1 MRGAEA
7 QKDMELT
14 AVDLFCGAGG
24 LTRGLEMEGI
34 DVRIG
39 VDVDPACRYPYEA
52 NNWARFVESDISEF
66 GAEALGEAWAGADVR
81 LLAGCAPCQPFST
94 YTQANAP
101 ENDRDGRWQL
111 LQVFGQIVRD
121 ARPELVTM
129 ENVPDL
135 RKHQVYRDFI
145 EIMAGSGYEVSEN
158 IVECETYG
166 IPQKRRRLVVL
177 ASRLGPIGLV
187 SPGEF
192 GARPRTVRDT
202 IAELP
207 PIRHGERD
215 TTDPLHRSSSLSTIN
230 LKRIRASLPGGSWQ
244 DWNDHLVAPCHVREK
259 GKGYRSVYG
268 RMEWDR
274 PAPTI
279 TTQSFGFG
287 SGRFGHPEQDRALS
301 LREAALLQTFPRDY
315 AFAPPNTDIAMKTMG
330 RLIGNAV
337 PVRLGRVVGRSML
350 LHLRSIGISTERSNG
365 TARDAQPMVL

>member
-1 MRGAEA
+1 MGPFRGERH
-7 QKDMELT
+7 
-14 AVDLFCGAGG
+14 
-24 LTRGLEMEGI
+24 RGVQRGSL
-34 DVRIG
+34 D
-39 VDVDPACRYPYEA
+39 
-52 NNWARFVESDISEF
+52 
-66 GAEALGEAWAGADVR
+66 EAWAGVDVR

-94 YTQANAP
+94 YTQASAP
-101 ENDRDGRWQL
+101 ESDRDGRWKL
-111 LQVFGQIVRD
+111 LEVFGKLVRGGS
-121 ARPELVTM
+121 PELVTM

-135 RKHQVYRDFI
+135 RKHQVYRDFVTSLAA
-145 EIMAGSGYEVSEN
+145 AGYDVSEN
-158 IVECETYG
+158 IVECEAYG

-177 ASRLGPIGLV
+177 ASRLGPVRLV
-187 SPGEF
+187 SPAEF
-192 GARPRTVRDT
+192 GAQPKTVRDT

-207 PIRHGERD
+207 PIKHGERD
-215 TTDPLHRSSSLSTIN
+215 PTDPLHRASSLSPMN
-230 LKRIRASLPGGSWQ
+230 LKRMRASLPGGSWH
-244 DWNDHLVAPCHVREK
+244 DWSDRLVAPCHARER

-315 AFAPPNTDIAMKTMG
+315 AFAPPNTEIAMKTMG

-350 LHLRSIGISTERSNG
+350 LHLRSLGVVTHPSG
-365 TARDAQPMVL
+365 GVDHRDAQAVAG

>member
-1 MRGAEA
+1 
-7 QKDMELT
+7 MELA

-24 LTRGLEMEGI
+24 LTRGLEVEGI
-34 DVRIG
+34 DVRVG

-52 NNWARFVESDISEF
+52 NNWARFVESDIAKLSTKD
-66 GAEALGEAWAGADVR
+66 LHEAWADADVK

-94 YTQANAP
+94 YTQAYAP
-101 ENDRDGRWQL
+101 ENDRDSRWRL
-111 LQVFGQIVRD
+111 LEVFGSMVRET
-121 ARPELVTM
+121 APELVTM

-135 RKHQVYRDFI
+135 RKHLVYRDFI
-145 EIMAGSGYEVSEN
+145 ALMADAGYQICEN
-158 IVECETYG
+158 IVECEAYG

-177 ASRLGPIGLV
+177 ASRLGQIGLV

-192 GARPRTVRDT
+192 GSSPKTVRDT
-202 IAELP
+202 IADLP

-215 TTDPLHRSSSLSTIN
+215 PTDPLHRASSLSPVN
-230 LKRIRASLPGGSWQ
+230 LKRIRASSPGGSWH
-244 DWNDHLVAPCHVREK
+244 DWNSRLVAPCHMQEK

-315 AFAPPNTDIAMKTMG
+315 AFAPPNAEIAMKTMG

-337 PVRLGRVVGRSML
+337 PVRLGRVVARSML
-350 LHLRSIGISTERSNG
+350 IHLQSLDISTNHHSGSTRC
-365 TARDAQPMVL
+365 DAQPTAG